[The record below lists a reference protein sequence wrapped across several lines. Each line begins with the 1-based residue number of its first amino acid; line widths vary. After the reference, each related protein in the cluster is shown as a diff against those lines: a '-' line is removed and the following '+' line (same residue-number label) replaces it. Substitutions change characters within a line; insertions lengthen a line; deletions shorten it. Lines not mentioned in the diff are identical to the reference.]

1 MGLLTKEVTTQ
12 SGYGSTATQ
21 NSFRSPTLVGWVV
34 FGVVAFVLL
43 VLLLGGCGA
52 GYKEYQRY
60 QKRADS
66 KNNLWK
72 AQYDKKIQVED
83 ATGQK
88 LAAVHLAQVEIER
101 AKGVAE
107 ANRIIAN
114 SLNEEYLRYFYI
126 SQLSKVE
133 NAGGRIIYVPT
144 EAGLPI
150 LEAGKR

>member
-1 MGLLTKEVTTQ
+1 MSQYIPGQRPDEPPLPIFQIVTLAVVGLFIAFALI
-12 SGYGSTATQ
+12 
-21 NSFRSPTLVGWVV
+21 VG
-34 FGVVAFVLL
+34 AAA
-43 VLLLGGCGA
+43 GC
-52 GYKEYQRY
+52 KEYGRY

-83 ATGQK
+83 ATGK
-88 LAAVHLAQVEIER
+88 KMAAVHLAQVEIER

-107 ANRIIAN
+107 SNKIIAR
-114 SLNEEYLRYFYI
+114 SITPEYLRYHYI
-126 SQLSKVE
+126 NTLA
-133 NAGGRIIYVPT
+133 AGGAGKVIYIPT